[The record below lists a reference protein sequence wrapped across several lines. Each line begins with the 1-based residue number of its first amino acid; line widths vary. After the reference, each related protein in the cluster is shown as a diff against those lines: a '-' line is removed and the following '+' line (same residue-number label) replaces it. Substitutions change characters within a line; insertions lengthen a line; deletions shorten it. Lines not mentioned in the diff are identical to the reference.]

1 MGVNYGLERLRFP
14 APVPVGSR
22 LRLRADLAEVQPLES
37 GVEATMDLTMEVEG
51 GVKPALV
58 ARGQFRY
65 YF

>member
-1 MGVNYGLERLRFP
+1 
-14 APVPVGSR
+14 
-22 LRLRADLAEVQPLES
+22 
-37 GVEATMDLTMEVEG
+37 MDLTMEVEG